1 MNIYFQDKNMDLEIM
16 EIERKDKMISY
27 YELLTRIKEGDIPFN
42 VKYKGATYYADY
54 DLVSKEFTG
63 YYIVNERQVNETTRL
78 MLSECFLESDM
89 FSPEIEV
96 IQEYKPFED
105 KIKKIDFRTLNTQK
119 EKNRV
124 MKDTINKI
132 IDKLEEII

>member
-1 MNIYFQDKNMDLEIM
+1 
-16 EIERKDKMISY
+16 MISY

-42 VKYKGATYYADY
+42 VKYRGVLYYAEYFEGEFIDY
-54 DLVSKEFTG
+54 Q
-63 YYIVNERQVNETTRL
+63 IVNEDEVNENTRSYL
-78 MLSECFLESDM
+78 LECFLDSDM

-96 IQEYKPFED
+96 IQKYKTFED
-105 KIKKIDFRTLNTQK
+105 KIEKIDFRTLNTQK

-132 IDKLEEII
+132 IDKLDL

>member
-1 MNIYFQDKNMDLEIM
+1 
-16 EIERKDKMISY
+16 MISY

-42 VKYKGATYYADY
+42 VKYRDVNYYAEYFNGDFMDY
-54 DLVSKEFTG
+54 A
-63 YYIVNERQVNETTRL
+63 IVDNNEIDDNTREYL
-78 MLSECFLESDM
+78 LECFLDSDM
-89 FSPEIEV
+89 FEPQIEV

-105 KIKKIDFRTLNTQK
+105 KIEKIDFRTLNTQK